1 MTSSPERR
9 IIISGG
15 TGVVGA
21 ALIKELLPQLAD
33 DVDVVCLVRSQ
44 RSLERLSDLFD
55 RPMMRRIRPVLCD
68 LAQDLDL
75 DHVSSTMLEARA
87 AVGVHCAA
95 DVSWDKEMAEVE
107 NINIRGSIR
116 FARLVSA
123 TTRDPRLIYVSSAYT
138 STEGWDYR
146 NAYEQ
151 SKAAAERELRR
162 QFPEL
167 PTATF
172 SCSLVIGRM
181 SDGAIQR
188 FHGLYPLI
196 KMLALMPP
204 PFLVGSPS
212 CLIDLVPIDWVATEL
227 AALTRRALVQSVTD
241 PVTASAG
248 KRRISTGQMLDCIV
262 GRINRFRAR
271 HGFGEMSRPDFIP
284 YRRWCFLQR
293 SLQRWQ
299 PANLPAREFRYLE
312 RLLAV
317 YRPYTEQAPVLP
329 PQNATSEAPE
339 PEPVLEKS
347 VDFWLGQH
355 ERILTSRLADG
366 RSRLAATPVAEAA
379 R

>member
-1 MTSSPERR
+1 MTTSPVRR

-21 ALIKELLPQLAD
+21 ALIKELLPQLPE
-33 DVDVVCLVRSQ
+33 DVEVVCLVRSQ

-55 RPMMRRIRPVLCD
+55 RDVMRRIRPLPCD
-68 LAQDLDL
+68 LTEDIDI
-75 DHVSSTMLEARA
+75 DHIRSTLPEANT

-107 NINIRGSIR
+107 NLNIRGSIR
-116 FARLVSA
+116 FVRLVGA

-138 STEGWDYR
+138 STEGWEYR
-146 NAYEQ
+146 NAYER
-151 SKAAAERELRR
+151 SKATAERELRR

-172 SCSLVIGRM
+172 SCSLVIGRV

-188 FHGLYPLI
+188 YHGLYPLI

-204 PFLVGSPS
+204 PFLVGNSS

-227 AALTRRALVQSVTD
+227 AALTRCTLAKPVTD

-248 KRRISTGQMLDCIV
+248 KRRMSIGQMLDCIV
-262 GRINRFRAR
+262 GRINRFRNH
-271 HGFGEMSRPDFIP
+271 HGFAEMSRPDFIP
-284 YRRWCFLQR
+284 YRRWRFLQR

-317 YRPYTEQAPVLP
+317 YQPYTEQAPVLP
-329 PQNATSEAPE
+329 PRNTTGEAPE

-355 ERILTSRLADG
+355 ERILIRRLADG
-366 RSRLAATPVAEAA
+366 RSRLPAAPAAEAA